1 MTLEIATQKLTQD
14 EKDVIGQNDA
24 VIFARRRPFYIRA
37 YAHTHIRIALFL
49 LAVIILF
56 ALLGPLFSPY
66 TYSDTN
72 LPDKNLSPSLSHFFG
87 TDDLGRDLF
96 TRVAQGLRLSLQV
109 SVIAAVVDLFIG
121 VVWGTIAGYKGG
133 TVDQVM
139 MRFAELVYSM
149 PYLLFVIL
157 ITVVIGPGFFPI
169 IAAMV
174 LIGWIQMARITR
186 NLVLGLRNQ
195 EFVIA
200 ALTLGVSTKRI
211 LTHHILPNCIGPIIA
226 VMMLTI
232 PQAIFIEAFLSFL
245 GIGIQPPQAS
255 LGSLVSDA
263 LGAMR
268 IYPWRLFIP
277 AAFISITIFA
287 FNLFGDGLREVL
299 DPQAEING

>member
-1 MTLEIATQKLTQD
+1 MSSYALLTKE
-14 EKDVIGQNDA
+14 EKEAIGQNDDL
-24 VIFARRRPFYIRA
+24 IFAKQKPFYTRLLT
-37 YAHTHIRIALFL
+37 HTNSKIALMILAL
-49 LAVIILF
+49 LIAF

-66 TYSDTN
+66 SYTETN
-72 LPDKNLSPSLSHFFG
+72 LPDKNLSPSLTHPFG

-96 TRVAQGLRLSLQV
+96 TRVAYGLRLSLQI
-109 SVIAAVVDLFIG
+109 SCIAAIVDLFLG
-121 VVWGTIAGYKGG
+121 VTWGTIAGYNGG
-133 TVDQVM
+133 TIDQIM
-139 MRFAELVYSM
+139 MRIAEMVYSM

-157 ITVVIGPGFFPI
+157 ITVIIGPGFFPI

-186 NLVLGLRNQ
+186 NLVLALRNQ

-200 ALTLGVSTKRI
+200 ALTLGIPTWRI
-211 LTHHILPNCIGPIIA
+211 LLYHILPNCIGPIIA
-226 VMMLTI
+226 LMMLTI
-232 PQAIFIEAFLSFL
+232 PQAIFMEAFLSFL

-277 AAFISITIFA
+277 AVFISTLIFA
-287 FNLFGDGLREVL
+287 CNLLGDSLRELL
-299 DPQAEING
+299 DPQARINT